1 MTQFTK
7 PAINVDQ
14 QIELL
19 LSRSLQIQS
28 PARSKKYLEVISFFR
43 LSAYMRPFQ
52 RPIAEQSVEHQF
64 KDQVEFKQI
73 VDLYAF
79 DRELR
84 LLIMDAVERVEVA
97 IRATLNNVMGT
108 KYQTAEPNSGSHWY
122 MNSRLFKRNF
132 DHQRLLRD
140 IKDKQT
146 KESQLLQRDITQI
159 QRSNASIEVQELRI
173 QRRIKENYPRFYQHH
188 YSTPELMPGW
198 AMAEELTFG
207 SISHLY
213 SGLAKDSDRKAI
225 AKRFSVP
232 QEVLES
238 WLHTLNFI
246 RNCCAHHSRLWNR
259 ELAIQ
264 PKIPHG
270 ALWQLPERLIP
281 SQIQPNRRIYMVLLM
296 LAYLM
301 QQISPDSQ
309 WQNKLKAL
317 ILLHPEVPIFPMGF
331 VDNWRDH
338 AFFQAGEQS

>member
-1 MTQFTK
+1 MSHFNK
-7 PAINVDQ
+7 PAISVDQ
-14 QIELL
+14 QLELL
-19 LSRSLQIQS
+19 LSRGLQIQS
-28 PARSKKYLEVISFFR
+28 PERAKKYLEVISFFR

-52 RPIAEQSVEHQF
+52 RPHPEETVEHQF
-64 KDQVEFKQI
+64 KDQVEFKEI

-108 KYQTAEPNSGSHWY
+108 KYQTTEPNSGSHWY
-122 MNSRLFKRNF
+122 MNNRLFKRNF
-132 DHQRLLRD
+132 DHHRLLRD

-146 KESQLLQRDITQI
+146 KESQLLQRDIRHI
-159 QRSNASIEVQELRI
+159 QRSNASAEVQEQRI
-173 QRRIKENYPRFYQHH
+173 QRRIKENYPSFYQHT

-213 SGLAKDSDRKAI
+213 SGLAKDGDRKAI
-225 AKRFSVP
+225 AKRFKIP
-232 QEVLES
+232 QEILES

-270 ALWQLPERLIP
+270 ALWQLPERLTP
-281 SQIQPNRRIYMVLLM
+281 SQIQPNRRNYMVLLM

-301 QQISPDSQ
+301 RQISPDSQ

-317 ILLHPEVPIFPMGF
+317 ILLHPEVPLFPMGF

-338 AFFQAGEQS
+338 EFFQAGGQ

>member
-28 PARSKKYLEVISFFR
+28 PERAKKYLEVISFFR

-52 RPIAEQSVEHQF
+52 SPIAEQSVEHQF
-64 KDQVEFKQI
+64 KDQVEFKQV

-122 MNSRLFKRNF
+122 VNSRLFKRNF
-132 DHQRLLRD
+132 NHQRLLND
-140 IKDKQT
+140 IKDKQS

-159 QRSNASIEVQELRI
+159 QRSNASAEVKEQRI

-270 ALWQLPERLIP
+270 NLWQLPERLTP

-296 LAYLM
+296 LAHLM

-317 ILLHPEVPIFPMGF
+317 ILLHPEVPLFPMGF
-331 VDNWRDH
+331 VDNWRDY
-338 AFFQAGEQS
+338 AFFQAGEQ

>member
-28 PARSKKYLEVISFFR
+28 PERSKKYLEVISFFR

-97 IRATLNNVMGT
+97 IRATFNNVMGT
-108 KYQTAEPNSGSHWY
+108 KYQTEELNSGSHWY
-122 MNSRLFKRNF
+122 MNSRLFKRSF

-159 QRSNASIEVQELRI
+159 QRSSASIEVQELRI
-173 QRRIKENYPRFYQHH
+173 QRRIKENYPRFYQHQ

-213 SGLAKDSDRKAI
+213 SGLARDNDRKAI
-225 AKRFSVP
+225 AKRFSVH

-270 ALWQLPERLIP
+270 NLWQLPERLTP

-317 ILLHPEVPIFPMGF
+317 ILLHPEVPLFPMGF

-338 AFFQAGEQS
+338 DFFQTGEQ

>member
-1 MTQFTK
+1 MTHFNK

-19 LSRSLQIQS
+19 LSRALQIQS
-28 PARSKKYLEVISFFR
+28 PERAKKYLEVISFFR

-52 RPIAEQSVEHQF
+52 RPIAEQAVEHQF
-64 KDQVEFKQI
+64 KDQIEFKQI

-97 IRATLNNVMGT
+97 VRATLNNVMGT
-108 KYQTAEPNSGSHWY
+108 KYQTIEPNSGSHWY
-122 MNSRLFKRNF
+122 MNNRLFKRSF

-140 IKDKQT
+140 IQDKQT
-146 KESQLLQRDITQI
+146 KEYQLLQRDITQI
-159 QRSNASIEVQELRI
+159 KRSNASPELQDQRI
-173 QRRIKENYPRFYQHH
+173 QRRIKENYPRFYQDN

-225 AKRFSVP
+225 AKRFNVP
-232 QEVLES
+232 QKVLGS
-238 WLHTLNFI
+238 WLLTLNFI

-259 ELAIQ
+259 ELAVPPQ
-264 PKIPHG
+264 IPHG
-270 ALWQLPERLIP
+270 TLWQLPERLAP

-317 ILLHPEVPIFPMGF
+317 ILLHPEVPLFPMGF
-331 VDNWRDH
+331 VDNWQDH
-338 AFFQAGEQS
+338 DFFQTGKQ